1 MIILNF
7 LHVAPLAKWSVYQQ
21 QHTEFF
27 WRLWILLTGMYAWLI
42 PLGLNA
48 RHGTSVGRDSHSLRQ
63 VGQCSSSCFWGLRR
77 NIASLLISH
86 LTNTETSTNRL
97 NALWAAVAEHN
108 PWVQVTLCKCQ
119 QASRHLPRQ
128 THWKRFWNTATRPPL
143 IINCAD

>member
-27 WRLWILLTGMYAWLI
+27 WRPWMLLTGMYAWLI
-42 PLGLNA
+42 PWGLNA

-108 PWVQVTLCKCQ
+108 PWVQGLCGNVSKPPSTPPSPSPP
-119 QASRHLPRQ
+119 SRHTVKGSETRL
-128 THWKRFWNTATRPPL
+128 TARIL
-143 IINCAD
+143 